1 MNSMTQQN
9 LPSEDIIVREAQ
21 PSDAVQ
27 MIAFVQ
33 RLAEEPGIQI
43 AILPGEFK
51 LTVAEE
57 RQILADYASAD
68 NAIYLVAEAGGRIIG
83 LLNCKGGHRQA
94 TRHSVVLGMSVD
106 KEWRNRGVGSMLMR
120 RAVEWA
126 KNSGVVT
133 RIELNVFVQNEM
145 AIHLYQKFGFE
156 IEGRRRNA
164 LLRYGKYNDDY
175 LMAVLL

>member
-1 MNSMTQQN
+1 MIQQN
-9 LPSEDIIVREAQ
+9 LPSREILLREAE
-21 PSDAVQ
+21 PSDAAQ

-33 RLAEEPGIQI
+33 RLAEEPGIHI

-51 LTVAEE
+51 LSEAEE
-57 RQILADYASAD
+57 RQILSEYAAAD

-94 TRHSVVLGMSVD
+94 TRHAVVLGMSVD
-106 KEWRNRGVGSMLMR
+106 REWRNRGVGSMLIR
-120 RAVEWA
+120 RAMEWA

-164 LLRYGKYNDDY
+164 IRRHGEYYDDY
-175 LMAVLL
+175 IMALLL